1 VKSLKGQKSGSQG
14 KSSSSQKFKKW
25 RLQRMDSGFS
35 LNDRNPANI
44 FKDNNKNG
52 QDLRQPIV
60 LNLKKNIF

>member
-1 VKSLKGQKSGSQG
+1 
-14 KSSSSQKFKKW
+14 
-25 RLQRMDSGFS
+25 MDSGFS
-35 LNDRNPANI
+35 LNDRNLANI